1 MSLTNILPDNIEALT
16 VFACVKTN
24 ALITAITGFLC
35 VMGIE
40 KFPHIMRIWM
50 EQPGREELWEIY
62 RQDGKFKRSFIQ
74 LVY

>member
-1 MSLTNILPDNIEALT
+1 MSLTNILPDAIEALA
-16 VFACVKTN
+16 VLACVRTN
-24 ALITAITGFLC
+24 ALIMAITGFLC
-35 VMGIE
+35 VMGTG

-62 RQDGKFKRSFIQ
+62 RQDGKFKRNFIQ